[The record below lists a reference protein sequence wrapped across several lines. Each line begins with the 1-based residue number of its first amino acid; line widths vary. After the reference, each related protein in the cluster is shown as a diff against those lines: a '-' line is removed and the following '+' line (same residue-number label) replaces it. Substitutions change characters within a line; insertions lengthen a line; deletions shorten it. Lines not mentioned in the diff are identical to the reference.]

1 MSQVETDP
9 ADHGRALRR
18 AVIASSV
25 GSVLEWYDF
34 SIYGSAAAIAFGP
47 LFFPKFDPLIGTL
60 AAFGTYAVGFL
71 ARPLGGVF
79 FGNLGDRVGRRTVL
93 LLTVVLMGVATFC
106 IGLLPTYSSIGVA
119 AAVLLLLLRVLQGFG
134 SGAEHGGAMVLTSE
148 FAPES
153 RRGFY
158 VALPFVGIVIGI
170 VLASGVFALASSL
183 PRATFLAWGWRVPF
197 LLSIVVIGIGLYIRY
212 RLRETPIFEAV
223 KEKGAAAE
231 LPLRELFRTSF
242 RNLAIGFGSRIGE
255 NGGSYVFQV
264 FVLTYL
270 VAIGVKSEVG
280 LIGTLIA
287 AAAGIVTLPV
297 FGALSD
303 RVGRR
308 PVFIG
313 CALFAAVFV
322 FPYFWLLNTKMPV
335 LIWLA
340 CLLSLGVGTWGM
352 LAAEVAFLTEL
363 FPTRVRYSGVA
374 LSREL
379 SAPVAGGVAPFV
391 ATALLVWSGKQY
403 WPIAIYLIVMLAI
416 TIVSVWLAPET
427 RWRSLREAT
436 REELAGVLGPS
447 PSAP

>member
-134 SGAEHGGAMVLTSE
+134 SGAEQGGAMVLTSE
-148 FAPES
+148 FAPEG